1 MEFIITSHGNI
12 AIGFV
17 DTLKMFFG
25 DNLNFHVVTLGDAGI
40 EEFRENIEKIVSQVK
55 NQEVMVFADLI
66 GGTPF
71 NEFAKRSEVFQN
83 GFQLLGGMNLG
94 ILIEAVNLRLQGKKS
109 DDIIENLRNMNTIAC
124 LADMQRHTNEEDE

>member
-1 MEFIITSHGNI
+1 M
-12 AIGFV
+12 
-17 DTLKMFFG
+17 
-25 DNLNFHVVTLGDAGI
+25 
-40 EEFRENIEKIVSQVK
+40 
-55 NQEVMVFADLI
+55 I

-109 DDIIENLRNMNTIAC
+109 DDIIGNLRNMNTIAC

>member
-17 DTLKMFFG
+17 DALKMFFG
-25 DNLNFHVVTLGDAGI
+25 DNLNCHVVTLEDAGI
-40 EEFRENIEKIVSQVK
+40 EEFRENVEKIVSQVK

-94 ILIEAVNLRLQGKKS
+94 ILIEAVNLRIQGKNN
-109 DDIIENLRNMNTIAC
+109 DDIIGNLRNMNTIAC

>member
-25 DNLNFHVVTLGDAGI
+25 DNLNCHVVTLGDAGI

-94 ILIEAVNLRLQGKKS
+94 ILIEADARF
-109 DDIIENLRNMNTIAC
+109 R
-124 LADMQRHTNEEDE
+124 QRQISMISSKI

>member
-1 MEFIITSHGNI
+1 
-12 AIGFV
+12 
-17 DTLKMFFG
+17 
-25 DNLNFHVVTLGDAGI
+25 GDAGI

>member
-1 MEFIITSHGNI
+1 MQALKNS
-12 AIGFV
+12 V
-17 DTLKMFFG
+17 KTLKNSF
-25 DNLNFHVVTLGDAGI
+25 
-40 EEFRENIEKIVSQVK
+40 SSK

-94 ILIEAVNLRLQGKKS
+94 I
-109 DDIIENLRNMNTIAC
+109 
-124 LADMQRHTNEEDE
+124 

>member
-1 MEFIITSHGNI
+1 MEFKITSHGNI

-25 DNLNFHVVTLGDAGI
+25 DNLNCHVVTLGDAGI